1 MNIELIKEKVRLVKL
16 SHEGKSI
23 IEIFRDLNFVI
34 GYLDDNYPYIN
45 TFVSELETETDID
58 KLINII
64 MRIVDNQQLA

>member
-45 TFVSELETETDID
+45 ETKGCNIKTT
-58 KLINII
+58 KL
-64 MRIVDNQQLA
+64 RSCTS

>member
-34 GYLDDNYPYIN
+34 GYLDDNYPYICLLY
-45 TFVSELETETDID
+45 TSPSPRD
-58 KLINII
+58 
-64 MRIVDNQQLA
+64 A